1 MLFDD
6 LLGRFSGVR
15 RNGDKATA
23 LCPYHP
29 DKNAS
34 LSLKQADDGTT
45 LVYCFA
51 GCATEDVLASIGLK
65 MSDLRNGTNG
75 NGSNPQ
81 PKAPPIPEEARPL
94 EITEGEVDLMVAA
107 LQENSAAQEYLNS
120 RGISTDVASRLRFGY
135 ASKYFVE
142 SGELPAISMPDF
154 RDGKLIGV
162 KYRSIEGRAF
172 SYARGSS
179 QAGLFN
185 RDGLDPYATAA
196 YVFEGPLDAALA
208 MTFGFNAV
216 ALNSATAKLTPADYT
231 ALKRYRRAYLVGDMD
246 AAGQKAM
253 DALAQALP
261 PELVSRVRLPGV
273 KDIGELF
280 AQSAVKFEERFKE
293 AIRIADIRRPRFE
306 WDDLETESEVKAGGT
321 GVLPYLVDGLIP
333 DNDLTMFAGREGS
346 CKTILALYTGKC
358 VANGRSLFG
367 NLRTAKRPVIYL
379 DAENHPGTHQV
390 YLRFF
395 EEIGPEEIRF
405 RTLRHG
411 VPSLNDPALLKIVEE
426 KRPLLIV
433 DSLIRF
439 CGSRDRDN
447 AEMTEIMEQ
456 LARLVTAGATVLL
469 IHHTRR
475 SDEEEYANSFA
486 IGATVAFWYA
496 IVSEDTGLG
505 VKRVKMI
512 HKKARGGSEVNR
524 MLIAFPAILDQGM
537 FTFDGDLPKSDK
549 ELVIEFV
556 RARGGCN
563 YNAIKNDLRGIG
575 ATRKKA
581 ALDQALESG
590 ELFESKA
597 GRERFFTVQEIG
609 SGTGN
614 RSIRFDDGSDS
625 GTDQNRSDVSE

>member
-23 LCPYHP
+23 LCPCHP

-34 LSLKQADDGTT
+34 LSLKQADDGAI

-65 MSDLRNGTNG
+65 MSDLRNGANG
-75 NGSNPQ
+75 SGSNPQ
-81 PKAPPIPEEARPL
+81 PKAAPIPEEARPL

-107 LQENSAAQEYLNS
+107 LEENSAAQEYLNS
-120 RGISTDVASRLRFGY
+120 RGISTDVSRRLRFGY
-135 ASKYFVE
+135 ASRYFAE
-142 SGELPAISMPDF
+142 SGELPAIAMPDF
-154 RDGKLIGV
+154 RDGRLVGV

-185 RDGLDPYATAA
+185 RDGLDPSAA
-196 YVFEGPLDAALA
+196 AVHVFEGPLDAALA

-216 ALNSATAKLTPADYT
+216 ALNSATAKLTPADYA
-231 ALKRYRRAYLVGDMD
+231 ALKRYRRVYPIGDMD

-253 DALAQALP
+253 DALSQALP

-273 KDIGELF
+273 KDVGELF
-280 AQSAVKFEERFKE
+280 AQSPNKFEDSLKV
-293 AIRIADIRRPRFE
+293 ALRIADIRRPQFG
-306 WDDLETESEVKAGGT
+306 WDDLERESEVKAGGT
-321 GVLPYLVDGLIP
+321 GVLPYLVDGLLP
-333 DNDLTMFAGREGS
+333 LDDLTMIAGREGS
-346 CKTILALYTGKC
+346 CKTLLAAYIGKC
-358 VANGRSLFG
+358 VANGKPVFNS
-367 NLRTAKRPVIYL
+367 LRTVKKPVLYL

-390 YLRFF
+390 YLPFF
-395 EEIGPEEIRF
+395 EGIGPEEIRF
-405 RTLRHG
+405 RTLRYG
-411 VPSLNDPALLKIVEE
+411 VPSLTDPALLKIVEE

-447 AEMTEIMEQ
+447 AEMTEVMEQ

-469 IHHTRR
+469 VHHTRR

-496 IVSEDTGLG
+496 IVTEDTGLG
-505 VKRVKMI
+505 AKRVKMI

-537 FTFDGDLPKSDK
+537 FTLDGDPPKSDK
-549 ELVIEFV
+549 ELVVEFV

-563 YNAIKNDLRGIG
+563 FNAIKSELRGMG
-575 ATRKKA
+575 KSRKQA
-581 ALDQALESG
+581 AITEAIDMG
-590 ELFESKA
+590 ELVKSKV
-597 GRERFFTVQEIG
+597 GREDFYSVSGSVPSIG
-609 SGTGN
+609 TD
-614 RSIRFDDGSDS
+614 RSDS
-625 GTDQNRSDVSE
+625 